1 MDALTLI
8 IGSKNLS
15 SWSLRPWLALKHAGA
30 EFTEH
35 VIRLDRSG
43 ARAALDAETPSGKVP
58 VLCHGELTIW
68 ESLAICEYVA
78 ELFPEARLWPE
89 DAAARATARAV
100 SAEMHARFAA
110 LPTQRMFNMRDRRL
124 AEGFAPGVTEDIARI
139 LAVWAHCRER
149 FGGGPFLFG
158 DFTLADA
165 MFAPVDSRFRTYG
178 VALEG
183 ADRDYADAVWE
194 LPEVWEWAAAAE

>member
-1 MDALTLI
+1 
-8 IGSKNLS
+8 
-15 SWSLRPWLALKHAGA
+15 
-30 EFTEH
+30 
-35 VIRLDRSG
+35 
-43 ARAALDAETPSGKVP
+43 
-58 VLCHGELTIW
+58 
-68 ESLAICEYVA
+68 
-78 ELFPEARLWPE
+78 
-89 DAAARATARAV
+89 
-100 SAEMHARFAA
+100 MHARFAA

-194 LPEVWEWAAAAE
+194 LPEVREWAAAAE